1 MAAVFSGG
9 NKGLDWAPVGRL
21 QLDFIPP
28 FPRVAVDS
36 VPPKELQETA
46 E

>member
-1 MAAVFSGG
+1 M
-9 NKGLDWAPVGRL
+9 GRL
-21 QLDFIPP
+21 QLDLIPL
-28 FPRVAVDS
+28 FLRVAVDS